1 MVWHHHVKVKQN
13 EWWFVTLVNQTVETN
28 SSLVILFFF
37 LSSVAIIMRYQAKQ
51 TYQKIWR
58 RFSISFELW
67 TKLTQ
72 QNENYRLIFIV
83 RLHEHLVESMLNWL
97 AHYLCFQRT
106 DQMYRYSILLPNGN
120 FKCKQNHEE
129 TKERKRK
136 TKERKEESPKRFGVV
151 EFRWQSINMLVVN
164 SVGKKDAEPTK
175 WISEFFVPFPLS
187 WFVLYDVCMCPTIRW
202 HSIFIAHTSF
212 GRPFGIRFL
221 ARKIH
226 ARVYLTE
233 QRIRNNQ
240 TLSKLVTKGIW

>member
-129 TKERKRK
+129 TKKQRRGKKKVRSDLELL
-136 TKERKEESPKRFGVV
+136 SFDGS
-151 EFRWQSINMLVVN
+151 QSICLWWIP
-164 SVGKKDAEPTK
+164 SEKKDAEPTK

-187 WFVLYDVCMCPTIRW
+187 WFVLYDVCMCSTIRW

-221 ARKIH
+221 ARKTH

>member
-129 TKERKRK
+129 TKERMGK

-164 SVGKKDAEPTK
+164 SVGKKRRRTNK
-175 WISEFFVPFPLS
+175 VNFGVFCSFP
-187 WFVLYDVCMCPTIRW
+187 
-202 HSIFIAHTSF
+202 SF
-212 GRPFGIRFL
+212 LVRI
-221 ARKIH
+221 IW
-226 ARVYLTE
+226 RVYVLDYKMTFNIHCTYI
-233 QRIRNNQ
+233 IRPPIWDKVFGKENSC
-240 TLSKLVTKGIW
+240 TSLPDRAKDSKQPNAK